1 MVDLSIIIVN
11 TNERHVLKPCLRS
24 VFTQTKGIDFEIIV
38 IDNAST
44 DGTLEMLANEFSQ
57 VKVIPNNENLGFAVA
72 NNRGIKKAVGK
83 YVLLL
88 NPDTEVLN
96 GAIQK
101 TVAFMNEH
109 LRAGIAGCK
118 LIFPNGKLQ
127 ASIRSFPTAW
137 NLFVEATFLYKLFS
151 RTKLFGKYYFSYF
164 DYAVDIQVDWVS
176 GAYFLIRQ
184 EVIDKI
190 GILDEQFYL
199 YTEETDYCY
208 RAKQA
213 GFEVWFTP
221 RGEVIHYWG
230 GMSAINKRVAVW
242 MQRSQLLFYQKHYH
256 GFKKYLFILLKYV
269 NLAIRFVVYFLGG
282 IFLMNKNLITKSHY
296 AGYAIYRLLTARW
309 KYIYGY
315 KGKVTPWKPY

>member
-1 MVDLSIIIVN
+1 MDLSIIIVN
-11 TNERHVLKPCLRS
+11 TNERHVLKPCLQS
-24 VFTQTKGIDFEIIV
+24 VFAQTKGIDFEVIV
-38 IDNAST
+38 VDNAST
-44 DGTLEMLANEFSQ
+44 DGTLEVLANEFPQ
-57 VKVIPNNENLGFAVA
+57 VKVIPNKENLGFAGA
-72 NNRGIKKAVGK
+72 NNRGIKEASGK

-101 TVAFMNEH
+101 TVEFMNEH
-109 LRAGIAGCK
+109 PRAGIAGCK

-127 ASIRSFPTAW
+127 ASIRSFPTVW

-164 DYAVDIQVDWVS
+164 DYATDIQVDWVS
-176 GAYFLIRQ
+176 GAYFLIRR
-184 EVIDKI
+184 ETIDKI

-213 GFEVWFTP
+213 GFEVWFIP
-221 RGEVIHYWG
+221 HGEVIHYWG

-256 GFKKYLFILLKYV
+256 SYKRYLFITMKYF
-269 NLAIRFVVYFLGG
+269 NLTIRFICYLLGG
-282 IFLMNKNLITKSHY
+282 ILLMNKNLITKSQY

-309 KYIYGY
+309 KYIHGY
-315 KGKVTPWKPY
+315 SGKVTPWEPY

>member
-1 MVDLSIIIVN
+1 MSDLLIIIVSIN
-11 TNERHVLKPCLRS
+11 GKRVLKSCLQA
-24 VFTQTKGIDFEIIV
+24 VFAQTTGIDFEVIV
-38 IDNAST
+38 VDNAST
-44 DGTLEMLANEFSQ
+44 DGTLEMLANEFPQ
-57 VKVIPNNENLGFAVA
+57 VKVISNTENKGFAAA
-72 NNRGIKKAVGK
+72 NNQGIRQAVGR

-88 NPDTEVLN
+88 NPDTEILG

-101 TVAFMNEH
+101 TVAFMDEH
-109 LRAGIAGCK
+109 PRAGILGCK

-127 ASIRSFPTAW
+127 ASIRSFPSLW
-137 NLFVEATFLYKLFS
+137 NLFVEATFLYKVFPQ
-151 RTKLFGKYYFSYF
+151 TKLFGRYYFSYF
-164 DYAVDIQVDWVS
+164 DYSIDIQVDWVS
-176 GAYFLIRQ
+176 GAYFLIRR

-213 GFEVWFTP
+213 GYEVWFTP

-230 GMSAINKRVAVW
+230 GMSAINKRVAIW

-256 GFKKYLFILLKYV
+256 GFKGYSFIIMKYLNLTIRFISYFIGGILL
-269 NLAIRFVVYFLGG
+269 N
-282 IFLMNKNLITKSHY
+282 NKNLILKSRY

-309 KYIYGY
+309 KYIHGY
-315 KGKVTPWKPY
+315 QGKVTPWEPH